1 MRLCCDTFEAEKTRR
16 DTFCKEIK
24 WNNFT
29 WNREKFETRSS
40 SEDNSIAKYS
50 KIKEKFSLN
59 SYNGMIWRTERK
71 DKFPFRKARQHVYG
85 KEIILGG
92 GEGGKTGKK
101 FGKLIESTKR
111 KGGWS
116 TTGLGF
122 NLTTRDK
129 SWRGGPST
137 SLKALGVGIARA
149 RLRLFLHLFGQIY
162 GRAFIMKID
171 ISSGGAGPFDGVS
184 CPPTETNKINFR
196 VH

>member
-1 MRLCCDTFEAEKTRR
+1 
-16 DTFCKEIK
+16 
-24 WNNFT
+24 
-29 WNREKFETRSS
+29 
-40 SEDNSIAKYS
+40 
-50 KIKEKFSLN
+50 
-59 SYNGMIWRTERK
+59 MIWRTERK

-92 GEGGKTGKK
+92 GEEGKTGKK

-111 KGGWS
+111 KGGRS

-149 RLRLFLHLFGQIY
+149 L
-162 GRAFIMKID
+162 AFIPTFIRAN
-171 ISSGGAGPFDGVS
+171 IWAGIYY
-184 CPPTETNKINFR
+184 EN
-196 VH
+196 

>member
-1 MRLCCDTFEAEKTRR
+1 MDERTISYSHCRWTRLCCDTFEAEKTRR

-40 SEDNSIAKYS
+40 SEDNSSYSIAKYS

-101 FGKLIESTKR
+101 IWQIDRVDEKERWLVHNR
-111 KGGWS
+111 
-116 TTGLGF
+116 
-122 NLTTRDK
+122 
-129 SWRGGPST
+129 SW
-137 SLKALGVGIARA
+137 I
-149 RLRLFLHLFGQIY
+149 
-162 GRAFIMKID
+162 
-171 ISSGGAGPFDGVS
+171 
-184 CPPTETNKINFR
+184 
-196 VH
+196 

>member
-16 DTFCKEIK
+16 DTFSKEIK

-40 SEDNSIAKYS
+40 SEDNSSYSIAKYS

-92 GEGGKTGKK
+92 GEEGRWGK
-101 FGKLIESTKR
+101 
-111 KGGWS
+111 
-116 TTGLGF
+116 
-122 NLTTRDK
+122 NL
-129 SWRGGPST
+129 
-137 SLKALGVGIARA
+137 A
-149 RLRLFLHLFGQIY
+149 
-162 GRAFIMKID
+162 
-171 ISSGGAGPFDGVS
+171 
-184 CPPTETNKINFR
+184 N
-196 VH
+196 